1 MLSHEQIRSRL
12 TGAEA
17 QERLAALEHERWSRW
32 QRYLHDQ
39 CRRQDDGSLVIP
51 PDLVERWEGQ
61 MNTPYAELSAAEQ
74 QSDLEQVETYLP
86 TVIDILR

>member
-12 TGAEA
+12 TTAEA

-51 PDLVERWEGQ
+51 ADLVERWEGQ

>member
-1 MLSHEQIRSRL
+1 
-12 TGAEA
+12 
-17 QERLAALEHERWSRW
+17 
-32 QRYLHDQ
+32 
-39 CRRQDDGSLVIP
+39 
-51 PDLVERWEGQ
+51 

>member
-12 TGAEA
+12 TAAEA

-32 QRYLHDQ
+32 QRYLHNQ

-51 PDLVERWEGQ
+51 SDLVERWEGQ